1 LEQCDASPG
10 VSRLLHRAGHG
21 EPVAI
26 GITVVIILGVAFA
39 AACWLIDQKKKREA
53 EEKKNRRKPNR

>member
-1 LEQCDASPG
+1 MR
-10 VSRLLHRAGHG
+10 VRAFRDYFTALGNG

-39 AACWLIDQKKKREA
+39 AVCWLIDQKKKREA
-53 EEKKNRRKPNR
+53 EEKKNRGKRRGN

>member
-1 LEQCDASPG
+1 M
-10 VSRLLHRAGHG
+10 RARAFRDYFVALGNG

-39 AACWLIDQKKKREA
+39 AVCWIIDQKKRREA
-53 EEKKNRRKPNR
+53 EEKKNRRKTGGR